1 MMRHH
6 FVRAVMAVALL
17 SAQAPV
23 AWAQSQDYFIPGQGK
38 PAPSGGGPAPRP
50 GPRQAPRPSGPTT
63 QGPSRLAP
71 PPVASGVPPLGITG
85 QGEGQDAAPPLNVE
99 LPPPPDLP
107 PLAKGEA
114 PPVAVIGVMG
124 VPEVMRASAAA
135 QQVEKVIGERRNKLN
150 EDAQKEQAAWQE
162 MQKALASDRVKLSP
176 EQVHARERELQE
188 RITNAQRQFRDR
200 NRVIQE
206 AAQYALAQIE
216 RTLIAVIRQVAE
228 ARGMNLVLHRAQVA
242 LNVNQFDITD
252 QVAEQLNKI
261 LPTVLIPPD
270 GVSPTAMQPTIKPPP
285 AKAPPPVEVAPA
297 PAPAP
302 AAAAAPP
309 PPAAPAPTPP
319 APPATPAPPASAS
332 PAPAPVAPATPAPA
346 KPAQ

>member
-1 MMRHH
+1 M
-6 FVRAVMAVALL
+6 VRPLAVAAVVVAML
-17 SAQAPV
+17 SHLPFPAAAQN
-23 AWAQSQDYFIPGQGK
+23 QDYFIPGQQK
-38 PAPSGGGPAPRP
+38 PSGSGPAPRP
-50 GPRQAPRPSGPTT
+50 APKPQQKPSVTSPV
-63 QGPSRLAP
+63 QVAP
-71 PPVASGVPPLGITG
+71 PQLGTTGGASGASPLG
-85 QGEGQDAAPPLNVE
+85 GEPQEAPPQLNVE
-99 LPPPPDLP
+99 LPPPPELP

-150 EDAQKEQAAWQE
+150 EDAQKEQAVWRD
-162 MQKALASDRVKLSP
+162 MQQSLANDRPKLSA
-176 EQVHARERELQE
+176 EQIRTRERQLQE
-188 RITNAQRQFRDR
+188 RITDAQRQFRER
-200 NRVIQE
+200 NRIIQE

-261 LPTVLIPPD
+261 LPSVVIPPD
-270 GVSPTAMQPTIKPPP
+270 GVSPSAMAQNGKAAPSAVP
-285 AKAPPPVEVAPA
+285 ASAPG
-297 PAPAP
+297 
-302 AAAAAPP
+302 AAAP
-309 PPAAPAPTPP
+309 
-319 APPATPAPPASAS
+319 
-332 PAPAPVAPATPAPA
+332 